1 MAEAYGRDL
10 TLRGCS
16 VVLAGSAAGAIAAYF
31 AAADGAAPMTIALV
45 ALFVGA
51 GVGAGLAAILLNPF
65 HRVLE
70 AISAALLSFRDDDY
84 TVRLTGVPA
93 LRSLVDRFNQ
103 LGQRLRQDR
112 NTLYQKELLLE
123 TLLEAATFAVVLCDE
138 PGTVVYANGAARE
151 LFADGRPLTGEA
163 FRPILERVA
172 PGADANGAREGAL
185 LTVDRPGGPEVLHV
199 SIRWFDL
206 NTERHTLYLFRSMTR
221 EMARQEVEV
230 WKRTIR
236 VVSHEVDNSLAP
248 VSSLVTSAQ
257 AILDRP
263 EHTHRLRDVL
273 GAINERTSHLRRFL
287 EGYARLARLP
297 APRPGPVEWPAF
309 VASLNALYPF
319 KLAGGMPGEP
329 GWFDAA
335 QLQQVLVNL
344 LKNAVES
351 GSAQDQIELRVENV
365 PGSVEIAVLDRGSG
379 LSDEALSRA
388 LQLFYTTKKAGS
400 GLGLALSREIVE
412 AHGGR
417 LALERREG
425 GGTAARIR
433 LPAGSTGRLP

>member
-1 MAEAYGRDL
+1 MADGHGRDL
-10 TLRGCS
+10 MLRGCA
-16 VVLAGSAAGAIAAYF
+16 VVTAASGAGALAAYF
-31 AAADGAAPMTIALV
+31 AASSGGAPSTV
-45 ALFVGA
+45 A
-51 GVGAGLAAILLNPF
+51 LAAILAAACAGLGFGAILVRPF
-65 HRVLE
+65 YRVLD
-70 AISAALLSFRDDDY
+70 AISAALLSYRDDDY
-84 TVRLTGVPA
+84 TVRLTDVRA
-93 LRSLVDRFNQ
+93 LRGLVDRFNQ

-112 NTLYQKELLLE
+112 NTFYQKELLLE
-123 TLLEAATFAVVLCDE
+123 TILEAATFAVVLCDE
-138 PGTVVYANGAARE
+138 PGSVVYANAAARA
-151 LFADGRPLTGEA
+151 LFASGRPLAGEA

-172 PGADANGAREGAL
+172 PGAAADGARDGTL
-185 LTVDRPGGPEVLHV
+185 LTLEGPGGPEVLHA
-199 SIRWFDL
+199 STRFFEL
-206 NTERHTLYLFRSMTR
+206 NTERHTLYIFKSMTR
-221 EMARQEVEV
+221 EVARQEVEV

-248 VSSLVTSAQ
+248 VSSLVASAQ
-257 AILDRP
+257 TILDRP
-263 EHTHRLRDVL
+263 EHTHRLRDIL
-273 GAINERTSHLRRFL
+273 GTIHERTDHLRRFL

-297 APRPGPVEWPAF
+297 TPRPAPVEWGKF

-319 KLAGGMPGEP
+319 KLEGGLPGEP

-351 GSAQDQIELRVENV
+351 GSAHERIELRVANGPE
-365 PGSVEIAVLDRGSG
+365 GVEIAVLDRGSG
-379 LSDEALSRA
+379 LSDEAISRA
-388 LQLFYTTKKAGS
+388 LQLFFTTKKTGS

-433 LPAGSTGRLP
+433 LPAGSTGRLA

>member
-1 MAEAYGRDL
+1 MADAHGRDL
-10 TLRGCS
+10 ILRGCA
-16 VVLAGSAAGAIAAYF
+16 VVAAASAAGAFAAYF
-31 AAADGAAPMTIALV
+31 AASGGETPSTVALAAMLIAL
-45 ALFVGA
+45 GA
-51 GVGAGLAAILLNPF
+51 GVGSGAILGRPF
-65 HRVLE
+65 YRMLD
-70 AISAALLSFRDDDY
+70 AIGAALLSYRDDDY
-84 TVRLTGVPA
+84 TVRLTDVPA
-93 LRSLVDRFNQ
+93 LRGLVDRFNQ
-103 LGQRLRQDR
+103 LGRRLRQDR

-151 LFADGRPLTGEA
+151 LFANGRPLVGEA
-163 FRPILERVA
+163 FRPMLERVA
-172 PGADANGAREGAL
+172 PGAGADGAREGAL
-185 LTVDRPGGPEVLHV
+185 LTFDRPTGPEVLHA
-199 SIRWFDL
+199 STRWFEL
-206 NTERHTLYLFRSMTR
+206 NTERHALYMFKSMTR
-221 EMARQEVEV
+221 EVARQEVEV

-248 VSSLVTSAQ
+248 VSSLLTSAQ
-257 AILDRP
+257 TILERP
-263 EHTHRLRDVL
+263 EQIHRLRDVL
-273 GAINERTSHLRRFL
+273 GVVHERTDHLRRFL

-297 APRPGPVEWPAF
+297 APRPAPVEWPKF

-319 KLAGGMPGEP
+319 KVRGAVPSEP
-329 GWFDAA
+329 GWFDPA
-335 QLQQVLVNL
+335 QLQQVMVNL

-351 GSAQDQIELRVENV
+351 GSTQDEIELSIEAAPDAVQ
-365 PGSVEIAVLDRGSG
+365 IAVLDRGSG

-388 LQLFYTTKKAGS
+388 LQLFFTTKKTGS

-433 LPAGSTGRLP
+433 LPAGSPGRPP

>member
-1 MAEAYGRDL
+1 
-10 TLRGCS
+10 
-16 VVLAGSAAGAIAAYF
+16 VLSAF
-31 AAADGAAPMTIALV
+31 
-45 ALFVGA
+45 GA
-51 GVGAGLAAILLNPF
+51 GVVVGAILVRPF
-65 HRVLE
+65 QRVLD
-70 AISAALLSFRDDDY
+70 AIGAALLSYRDDDY
-84 TVRLTGVPA
+84 TVRLTEVPA
-93 LRSLVDRFNQ
+93 LRDLVDRFNQ
-103 LGQRLRQDR
+103 LGRRLRQDR

-151 LFADGRPLTGEA
+151 LFASGRPLAGEA

-172 PGADANGAREGAL
+172 PGAGADGAREGTL
-185 LTVDRPGGPEVLHV
+185 LTIDGPAGPEVLHA
-199 SIRWFDL
+199 STRWFDL
-206 NTERHTLYLFRSMTR
+206 NTERHTLYIFKSMTR
-221 EMARQEVEV
+221 EVARQEVEV

-248 VSSLVTSAQ
+248 VASLLTSAQ
-257 AILDRP
+257 SILDRP
-263 EHTHRLRDVL
+263 EHAHRLREIL
-273 GAINERTSHLRRFL
+273 GVVGERTDHLRRFL
-287 EGYARLARLP
+287 DGYARLARLP
-297 APRPGPVEWPAF
+297 APRPGPVEWTKF
-309 VASLNALYPF
+309 LASLNALYPF
-319 KLAGGMPGEP
+319 RLAGVPAEP

-351 GSAQDQIELRVENV
+351 GSAQDDIELRVENL
-365 PGSVEIAVLDRGSG
+365 PTGLDISVLDRGSG
-379 LSDEALSRA
+379 LSDEATSRA
-388 LQLFYTTKKAGS
+388 LQLFFTTKKTGS

-433 LPAGSTGRLP
+433 LPAGSPGRLP